1 MSCYQCGD
9 EAPLVYR
16 SRCITCVIGS
26 MQMNEKDND
35 DLRDL
40 NFGLKEEV
48 KQLRNQLA
56 KHYSYKE
63 PVVNSIGMLI
73 EEHMQSNA

>member
-1 MSCYQCGD
+1 M
-9 EAPLVYR
+9 

-40 NFGLKEEV
+40 NFVLKEEV
-48 KQLRNQLA
+48 NQDRGE
-56 KHYSYKE
+56 K
-63 PVVNSIGMLI
+63 
-73 EEHMQSNA
+73 

>member
-1 MSCYQCGD
+1 
-9 EAPLVYR
+9 
-16 SRCITCVIGS
+16 

-40 NFGLKEEV
+40 NFVLKEEV

-73 EEHMQSNA
+73 EEHMQSHA

>member
-9 EAPLVYR
+9 EAPLVYM
-16 SRCITCVIGS
+16 SRCINCVIGA
-26 MQMNEKDND
+26 MQMNEKNND
-35 DLRDL
+35 DLRERNCIL
-40 NFGLKEEV
+40 SEEV

-56 KHYSYKE
+56 KNYSYKK

-73 EEHMQSNA
+73 EEHMQSHA